1 MKRLL
6 LITSAV
12 GLCLAAPAFAQST
25 PEQDQL
31 NRQKAAPPSSAAP
44 AAQSQDRQRPNQPQ
58 MDRGGQAQ
66 QRPAAGSASPSAQAP
81 ASQDQR
87 GQAQNQQQPS
97 SGAPAS
103 SAQAPAPSGQAQS
116 PAADQ
121 TQRGQAQN
129 QRDPAADRN
138 KAQAPADQ
146 QQQRSASDRNQPA
159 QSGQAP
165 ADRQPQR
172 SATDRNRPAQGQ
184 ADRRQSQQDMQ
195 RQDRRQ
201 DAQTSRSQ
209 TSSRD
214 RASASLNVDINETQR
229 TRIASAISSVNVRP
243 VNVNFRIATGVVV
256 PRTVVLHTLPTN
268 IVEIVP
274 QFRGY
279 SYFVTREQI
288 VIVEPRRKTIV
299 AVLPAGGTAR
309 AQAPAASRASF
320 TDQHRE
326 VIRSRASSLRSTAT
340 VGSAP
345 SRIVVEEEVP
355 ATIELEEFPAEIVTE
370 VPVVRTYRYF
380 RQDNDVFVVD
390 PVQRRV
396 IEIIR

>member
-6 LITSAV
+6 LISSAV
-12 GLCLAAPAFAQST
+12 GLCLAAPAFAQAPT
-25 PEQDQL
+25 EQEQL
-31 NRQKAAPPSSAAP
+31 NRQKAAPPSTSAP
-44 AAQSQDRQRPNQPQ
+44 AAQSQDRQRSNQQPTDQ
-58 MDRGGQAQ
+58 SGQTQ
-66 QRPAAGSASPSAQAP
+66 QRPATGSPSPSAQAP
-81 ASQDQR
+81 SSQDQR
-87 GQAQNQQQPS
+87 GQAQNQQQ
-97 SGAPAS
+97 PAS

-121 TQRGQAQN
+121 QRGQAPN

-146 QQQRSASDRNQPA
+146 QQQRSATDRNQP
-159 QSGQAP
+159 P
-165 ADRQPQR
+165 ADRQQR
-172 SATDRNRPAQGQ
+172 SVTDRNQPAQGQ

-201 DAQTSRSQ
+201 DAR

-214 RASASLNVDINETQR
+214 RASTSRNVDINETQR

-256 PRTVVLHTLPTN
+256 PRTVVLHTLPTS

-279 SYFVTREQI
+279 NYFVTQEQI
-288 VIVEPRRKTIV
+288 VIVEPRRKTVV

-309 AQAPAASRASF
+309 AQAPASSRASF

-326 VIRSRASSLRSTAT
+326 AIRSRASSLRSTAT
-340 VGSAP
+340 TGSSA

-355 ATIELEEFPAEIVTE
+355 AAIELEEFPAEIVTE